1 MSPAPATPAS
11 VAVIA
16 VHADE
21 AGLRLDRWFQRHYP
35 AISHGRL
42 EKLLRTGQIRVDGK
56 RARAGDRLDVG
67 QQIRVPP
74 MQLNAAAPSK
84 PATRIEDT
92 RAAAALVASVIHRD
106 EHVIALNKEP
116 GLAVQGGSRTTLH
129 IDGLLD
135 ALRFDGPD
143 RPRLVH
149 RLDKD
154 TSGLLLLGRS
164 AAAAAKLAEAF
175 RARTTLKEYWAVV
188 AGVPKAARGT
198 IDLPLAKATG
208 GAHGRESMVVDEASG
223 DRAVTDY
230 ETADVAGKRAALLVL
245 RPLTGRTHQLRVHC
259 AALGTPILGDGKYGG
274 DRAFIDAPGLAR
286 TLHLHA
292 ARLVLPHPARGSL
305 RLFAPPPPHFRAT
318 VAALGLE
325 MPRDAPS
332 RSR

>member
-1 MSPAPATPAS
+1 
-11 VAVIA
+11 
-16 VHADE
+16 
-21 AGLRLDRWFQRHYP
+21 
-35 AISHGRL
+35 
-42 EKLLRTGQIRVDGK
+42 
-56 RARAGDRLDVG
+56 
-67 QQIRVPP
+67 
-74 MQLNAAAPSK
+74 
-84 PATRIEDT
+84 
-92 RAAAALVASVIHRD
+92 VASVVHRD
-106 EHVIALNKEP
+106 TQVIALNKEP
-116 GLAVQGGSRTTLH
+116 GLAVQGGSRTAVH
-129 IDGLLD
+129 VDGLLD
-135 ALRFDGPD
+135 ALRFDAPD

-164 AAAAAKLAEAF
+164 AAAAARLAEAF

-188 AGVPKAARGT
+188 VGVPRVASGT
-198 IDLPLAKATG
+198 IDLPLAKAAG
-208 GAHGRESMVVDEASG
+208 GAWGRESMVVDETEG

-274 DRAFIDAPGLAR
+274 DRAFIDAPGIAR

-292 ARLVLPHPARGSL
+292 ARLVLPHPAGGTL

>member
-1 MSPAPATPAS
+1 MTPAS
-11 VAVIA
+11 QLAVAV
-16 VHADE
+16 VEVQGGE

-35 AISHGRL
+35 ALSHGRL
-42 EKLLRTGQIRVDGK
+42 EKLLRTGQVRVDGR
-56 RARAGDRLDVG
+56 RAQAGDRLAAG
-67 QQIRVPP
+67 QQIRIPP
-74 MQLNAAAPSK
+74 LAPDLRAAGMQ
-84 PATRIEDT
+84 TDRIIDP

-106 EHVIALNKEP
+106 AHVIALNKEP

-129 IDGLLD
+129 VDGLLD
-135 ALRFDGPD
+135 ALRFGAPE

-175 RARTTLKEYWAVV
+175 RARTTMKEYWAVV

-198 IDLPLAKATG
+198 IDLPLTKATG
-208 GAHGRESMVVDEASG
+208 GAHGRESMVVDEAAG

-230 ETADVAGKRAALLVL
+230 ETVDVAGKRAALLVL

-292 ARLVLPHPARGSL
+292 ARLVLPHPAKGTL